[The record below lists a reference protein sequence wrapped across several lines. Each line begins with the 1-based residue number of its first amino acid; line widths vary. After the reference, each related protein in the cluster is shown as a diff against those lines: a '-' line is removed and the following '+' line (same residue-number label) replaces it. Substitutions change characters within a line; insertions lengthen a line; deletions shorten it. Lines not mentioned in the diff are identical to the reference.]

1 MTKLIVVIN
10 NASGSDDVIGD
21 DYNSMAMK
29 ALMKNGHKSLMK
41 IRLKTQVS

>member
-10 NASGSDDVIGD
+10 NASGSDVIGD
-21 DYNSMAMK
+21 DYNSMAVK